1 LWHDPREA
9 GRQSTVTW
17 PLFVAQEMEVAPASR
32 QVLRFSVF
40 RAPVSTNAQYKR
52 VSFTRMVKGKMKT
65 INALGNSKEA
75 DDFKAAVRAHAMVAV
90 RRQDWPQPDAV
101 KHVAVKIVVF
111 NTKHD
116 CSASEKLV
124 LDGMEHVVY
133 HNDRVAHPRT
143 NDIGSDDG
151 PVRVEV
157 TVELL
162 RAV

>member
-1 LWHDPREA
+1 VTAVQFEYGDMRSDP
-9 GRQSTVTW
+9 V
-17 PLFVAQEMEVAPASR
+17 R
-32 QVLRFSVF
+32 QVLRFAVF
-40 RAPVSTNAQYKR
+40 RPPVSTNAQYKR
-52 VSFTRMVKGKMKT
+52 VTFKKYVNGKLKT
-65 INALGNSKEA
+65 INSIANSAEA
-75 DDFKAAVRAHAMVAV
+75 EDFKAAVRAHAMVAV

-116 CSASEKLV
+116 CSAAEKLC

>member
-1 LWHDPREA
+1 VTATQFEYGDMRSDPVRK
-9 GRQSTVTW
+9 
-17 PLFVAQEMEVAPASR
+17 L
-32 QVLRFSVF
+32 LRFAVY

-52 VSFTRMVKGKMKT
+52 VSFTRMVKGKPKVINT
-65 INALGNSKEA
+65 IGNSAEA
-75 DDFKAAVRAHAMVAV
+75 EAFKAAVHAHAMVAV

-101 KHVAVKIVVF
+101 KHVAVRIVVF

-116 CSASEKLV
+116 CSAAEKLC

-133 HNDRVAHPRT
+133 HNDKVAHPRT